1 MIKGELKANAIDV
14 TTYKVVLS
22 ENPSIIA
29 KFVVVNTETG
39 ITHAV
44 VEELNQGCWSDK
56 TLIQAQELADLIEA
70 DLAKLHLKSS
80 NQAQKGESFPEGGL
94 GEHLMG
100 NDVTSV

>member
-29 KFVVVNTETG
+29 KFVMMNTETNV
-39 ITHAV
+39 THAV
-44 VEELNQGCWSDK
+44 VEELNQGCWSDA
-56 TLIQAQELADLIEA
+56 TLIKAQELADLIET
-70 DLAKLHLKSS
+70 DLAKLHLRSS
-80 NQAQKGESFPEGGL
+80 YNAQKGESFPEGGL

-100 NDVTSV
+100 SDTSSV